1 MDFECK
7 CPVQAED
14 EFLKQ
19 AKASYNEVELAWN
32 SMLQGADFET
42 AKSKIYQKVVLNW
55 LDYPRTDN
63 PIAIQW

>member
-42 AKSKIYQKVVLNW
+42 AKSKIYQKVVLKE
-55 LDYPRTDN
+55 L
-63 PIAIQW
+63 

>member
-42 AKSKIYQKVVLNW
+42 AKSKIYQKVVLK
-55 LDYPRTDN
+55 YFFSKE
-63 PIAIQW
+63 

>member
-42 AKSKIYQKVVLNW
+42 AKSKIYQKVVLKHLPKHNS
-55 LDYPRTDN
+55 DSEGNRK
-63 PIAIQW
+63 